1 MRGGRERRDV
11 WFPALARV
19 FFLEAKGTET
29 WARRQPLPPQSRAGA
44 VLSAHRVQA
53 CSGSLAEGW
62 PACPLSPV
70 REPQVAKA
78 SK

>member
-1 MRGGRERRDV
+1 MKERRDV
-11 WFPALARV
+11 WFLALARV

-29 WARRQPLPPQSRAGA
+29 RAGRQPLPPQSRAGA

-53 CSGSLAEGW
+53 CPGSLAKG
-62 PACPLSPV
+62 LSPV
-70 REPQVAKA
+70 REPRVAKA